1 MKKIA
6 LCSGIV
12 VIIIISIIAFKIN
25 DLRYWYEHTFNENSY
40 IAVAPNNYYLEDNFL
55 YINNYTKNIIYNKK
69 QLMGFIYYYINTGA
83 ETIKAYCDKSY
94 ENCINDIEEVSAEEN
109 RDILSLLN
117 NFVHP
122 YNSFSKI
129 KIKYNTKGEFTIT
142 NEKLYDSK
150 QINQINKVVD
160 DFISTNIDKKANI
173 KDNLKKIHDYI
184 IDTTDYDKLK
194 TNNIKD
200 NTYQSQN
207 AYGVLIEHY
216 GICSGYS
223 DTMAIFLNKL
233 NIPNYKISN
242 NEHIWNLAFI
252 DGKWLHIDLTWD
264 DPVTDQNVNRD
275 NYFLITTDELF
286 KQNDNSHNFDRN
298 IFKEA

>member
-1 MKKIA
+1 MKKFAI
-6 LCSGIV
+6 CSGI
-12 VIIIISIIAFKIN
+12 IIIIIVSVIAIKYD
-25 DLRYWYEHTFNENSY
+25 DLSYWYEHTFNEKNY
-40 IAVAPNNYYLEDNFL
+40 VAAVPNNYYLEDNFM
-55 YINNYTKNIIYNKK
+55 YINNYSKNQIYNKK
-69 QLMGFIYYYINTGA
+69 QLMNFIYYYINTGS
-83 ETIKAYCDKSY
+83 ESIKGYCDKDY
-94 ENCINDIEEVSAEEN
+94 IDCIKDIEEVSADTN
-109 RDILSLLN
+109 RDTLSILN

-142 NEKLYDSK
+142 NEKLYTSE
-150 QINQINKVVD
+150 QINAINKVVD
-160 DFISTNIDKKANI
+160 DFIKTNVDKKDDV
-173 KDNLKKIHDYI
+173 KTNLKKIHDYI

-194 TNNIKD
+194 TANIKD
-200 NTYQSQN
+200 TTYNSQN

-223 DTMAIFLNKL
+223 DTMAIFLTKL

-242 NEHIWNLAFI
+242 NEHIWNIAFV

-264 DPVTDQNVNRD
+264 DPVTDENTNRD
-275 NYFLITTDELF
+275 NYFLITTDELLN
-286 KQNDNSHNFDRN
+286 QNDNSHNFDRN